1 MDLLAGV
8 AALVLIGLYLYSR
21 KPRRPPQ
28 GPLAAHEVPV
38 GEIEPEG
45 LRSTIVSHAR
55 TPARTFQTTL
65 ASGSSVALGYSP
77 GHDRVDVFAP
87 VASGGDAFAPFE
99 FSLASMQ
106 WLTGP
111 PPDADAI
118 RAVLRDTFPG

>member
-28 GPLAAHEVPV
+28 GPLAAQEIPV
-38 GEIEPEG
+38 GEIQPEG
-45 LRSTIVSHAR
+45 LRSAIESHSR
-55 TPARTFQTTL
+55 TPARTFQTILSTGAPL
-65 ASGSSVALGYSP
+65 ALGYSP

-87 VASGGDAFAPFE
+87 SADGEGGFAPFE

-111 PPDADAI
+111 PQDADAI

>member
-1 MDLLAGV
+1 MDLLAGA
-8 AALVLIGLYLYSR
+8 AALALIGLYFYTR

-28 GPLAAHEVPV
+28 GPLAAAEVPSA
-38 GEIEPEG
+38 EIAPEG
-45 LRSTIVSHAR
+45 LRHAVQSHSR
-55 TPARTFQTTL
+55 TL
-65 ASGSSVALGYSP
+65 AKTFSTVLSNGSPVAFGYSP
-77 GHDRVDVFAP
+77 GHDRVDVFAR
-87 VASGGDAFAPFE
+87 AGDEGDAFAPFE

>member
-8 AALVLIGLYLYSR
+8 AALVLVGLYLYNR

-28 GPLAAHEVPV
+28 GPLAAQEIAL
-38 GEIEPEG
+38 GEIQPEG
-45 LRSTIVSHAR
+45 LRSAIASHTR

-65 ASGSSVALGYSP
+65 VTGSPVALGYSP

-87 VASGGDAFAPFE
+87 VSTGEDAFAPFE

-106 WLTGP
+106 WLTDP

-118 RAVLRDTFPG
+118 QAVLRDTFPG